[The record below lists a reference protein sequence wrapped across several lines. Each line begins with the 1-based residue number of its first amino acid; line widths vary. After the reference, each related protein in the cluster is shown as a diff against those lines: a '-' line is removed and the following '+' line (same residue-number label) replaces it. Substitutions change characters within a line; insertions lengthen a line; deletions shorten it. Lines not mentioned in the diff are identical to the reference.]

1 MYLKSVSNPRPRLGK
16 ATFHN
21 TYIAWKKET
30 PMGTVTRF
38 FPLNHHLLDDQPD
51 PEPRPPDDGGGDED
65 EG

>member
-1 MYLKSVSNPRPRLGK
+1 
-16 ATFHN
+16 
-21 TYIAWKKET
+21 
-30 PMGTVTRF
+30 MGTVTRF

>member
-1 MYLKSVSNPRPRLGK
+1 MALRYSGAGWRSLGE
-16 ATFHN
+16 AG
-21 TYIAWKKET
+21 KKET

-38 FPLNHHLLDDQPD
+38 FPLNHHLLGDQPD